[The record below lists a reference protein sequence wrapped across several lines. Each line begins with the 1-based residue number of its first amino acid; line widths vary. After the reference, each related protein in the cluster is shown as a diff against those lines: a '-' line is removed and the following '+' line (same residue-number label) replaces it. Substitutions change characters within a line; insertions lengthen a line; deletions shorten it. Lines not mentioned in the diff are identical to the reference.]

1 MAWIR
6 KARWILLGV
15 IAAGFLGTVA
25 FSRLITDWLW
35 FQHLGYEALFT
46 RPILWRLATGAG
58 AAVLAGGVLWINLR
72 MTKGAVVQ
80 AFLRFSQGDPS
91 RSPWKRVS
99 RLVVFGSA
107 VAGVLVGGAFS
118 EVWEVAAFG
127 LHAESFGAVDPL
139 FGKDIG
145 FYVFTLPFLQ
155 VLKAYASLVLL
166 LAALLVAGVY
176 LASGSFYLEGFRVR
190 IAPGPRVHLSVLL
203 ALLAVLKAGDYA
215 LAAYELVYSTR
226 GAVYGAAYADVHA
239 SLPAYRTLTLIAL
252 LVAVAA
258 LANAFRPAMRFV
270 AAGVGLLVTASA
282 VGAVFPALVQ
292 QYVVRPNEL
301 DRELPYIERHIE
313 MTRLAYGLGRISE
326 REFEHEFEFGPN
338 FAEEHAAVLENVRL
352 WDWRPLLDTYAQL
365 QELRPYYD
373 FIEVDVDRYVLDGKL
388 RQVMLAARELTSA
401 SLQNPSW
408 INRHLQYTHGYG
420 LVMSPSNRVTPQG
433 LPDFII
439 LNIPPES
446 RVPGL
451 EVTRPEIYY
460 GEQEADYVVVKTKRP
475 EFDYGS
481 GDQNVTTFY
490 EGKGG
495 VPIGNFLRRIAFAAR
510 TGTLN
515 ILLSRDI
522 TAESRVM
529 LYRSVKERV
538 GRLAPFLRFDSDP
551 YLVLAEGRLFWIV
564 DAYTRSFRHPYVEPV
579 AGWGNYVRNSVKVV
593 IDAYHGSVD
602 FYVVDEEPIIRALSR
617 IYPGVFKPGSEM
629 PQALREHLRYPE
641 ELFRIQAAVL
651 TRYHVTNP
659 QVFYNGED
667 VWELPREIVGE
678 QEVPMDPYY
687 AILQLPDA
695 DDPEFVLMLPF
706 TPMGKANMIGWL
718 AARSDGERYG
728 EMILYE
734 FSKQEVTFGPRQ
746 FEARIDQ
753 DPEISSQL
761 TLWSQ
766 QGSRVIRGNLLVIP
780 AGSHLLYV
788 EPIYLQAEQS
798 PMPEFVRVVVGNGRT
813 LAMARTFE
821 EALAALMRAESA
833 QRPQQ
838 PAGSPKLQE
847 APEPRSATNVDPG
860 EAAPGSDGAP
870 PGSGVAALVEEA
882 LAHFEA
888 AQKSAAAGDWAAWG
902 EALDDLAR
910 TLERL
915 KAIAGAP

>member
-6 KARWILLGV
+6 RARWIVLGL
-15 IAAGFLGTVA
+15 IAAAFVATVA

-35 FQHLGYEALFT
+35 FEHLGYPALFIK
-46 RPILWRLATGAG
+46 PIVWRLGTGV
-58 AAVLAGGVLWINLR
+58 AAAALAAAFLWINVRL
-72 MTKGAVVQ
+72 TKGAIVQ
-80 AFLRFSQGDPS
+80 AFIRFSQGDPS
-91 RSPWKRVS
+91 SSPWKRVS
-99 RLVVFGSA
+99 RFVLFGSA
-107 VAGVLVGGAFS
+107 VAGALVGGAVS
-118 EVWEVAAFG
+118 ESWEVVVYG
-127 LHAESFGAVDPL
+127 LHAESFGVSDPL
-139 FGKDIG
+139 FGKDVG

-155 VLKAYASLVLL
+155 VVKAYAAAVLV
-166 LAALLVAGVY
+166 LAALVTAGVY
-176 LASGSFYLEGFRVR
+176 LASGSFYMEGFRVR
-190 IAPGPRVHLSVLL
+190 LAPGPRVHLSILL
-203 ALLAVLKAGDYA
+203 ALLAALKAADYG

-226 GAVYGAAYADVHA
+226 GAVYGAAYTDVHA
-239 SLPAYRTLTLIAL
+239 SLPAYRILTLIAL
-252 LVAVAA
+252 LVAIAA
-258 LANAFRPAMRFV
+258 VANAFRPAMRFA
-270 AAGVGLLVTASA
+270 AAGVGLLVVASVA
-282 VGAVFPALVQ
+282 GAVFPSLVQ

-313 MTRLAYGLGRISE
+313 MTRAAYGLEQVAE
-326 REFEHEFEFGPN
+326 REFEQEFEFSPS
-338 FAEEHAAVLENVRL
+338 FPEEHAGILENVRL

-373 FIEVDVDRYVLDGKL
+373 FIEVDVDRYVIDGKL

-408 INRHLQYTHGYG
+408 VNRHLQYTHGYG
-420 LVMSPSNRVTPQG
+420 LVMSPSSRVTPQG

-439 LNIPPES
+439 LNIPSES
-446 RVPGL
+446 RAPGL
-451 EVTRPEIYY
+451 EVSRPEIYY
-460 GEQEADYVVVKTKRP
+460 GEQEADYVVVKTRRP

-490 EGKGG
+490 EGEGG
-495 VPIGNFLRRIAFAAR
+495 VPVGGFLRRIAFAAR
-510 TGTLN
+510 VGTLN
-515 ILLSRDI
+515 LLLSRDI
-522 TAESRVM
+522 TPDSRVM
-529 LYRSVKERV
+529 LYRTIGERV
-538 GRLAPFLRFDSDP
+538 RRLAPFLRYDSDP
-551 YLVLAEGRLFWIV
+551 YLVLAQGRLFWIV
-564 DAYTRSFRHPYVEPV
+564 DAYTQSFRYPYAEPV
-579 AGWGNYVRNSVKVV
+579 AGWGNYVRNAVKVV
-593 IDAYHGSVD
+593 VDAYHGSVD
-602 FYVVDEEPIIRALSR
+602 FYVVDEEPIIRALSP
-617 IYPGVFKPGSEM
+617 IYPGVFKPGSQM

-641 ELFRIQAAVL
+641 DLFRLQASVL
-651 TRYHVTNP
+651 ARYHVTNP

-687 AILQLPDA
+687 AILQLPDG
-695 DDPEFVLMLPF
+695 DTPEFVLMLPF

-728 EMILYE
+728 QMILYE
-734 FSKQEVTFGPRQ
+734 FSKQEMTFGPRQ

-821 EALAALMRAESA
+821 DALAQLMRAEAAQQAGPPVQGQPLEEPGQTQAVRGAASA
-833 QRPQQ
+833 EP
-838 PAGSPKLQE
+838 QE
-847 APEPRSATNVDPG
+847 AALDPDVV
-860 EAAPGSDGAP
+860 E
-870 PGSGVAALVEEA
+870 LVNEA

-888 AQKSAAAGDWAAWG
+888 ARESAAAGDWAAWG
-902 EALDDLAR
+902 NALDALSRA
-910 TLERL
+910 LERL
-915 KAIAGAP
+915 KALAGGP